1 MPRAAAGLRG
11 GPVAA
16 HHEAQMR
23 RSIVSAGR
31 CVVSVEAGAWTV
43 VAVVEDAGG
52 AGSPAVIEAIVAEAV
67 AATIASDAAPSGWPA
82 QIAARISEPL
92 TARRGGAPPWLLY
105 AGLVIGG
112 LTAHVC
118 TAGDLRVHLLQ
129 DGRVLRASRDH
140 VLANESPAW
149 VRAHYGDSLLPA
161 QGSVV
166 SRSLGRSMLP
176 PESVEWPLAGAWS
189 IVVASSAIHGHR
201 PPEAYAA
208 ALAEA
213 PAECADGAAWVRIA
227 GVDTA
232 VAEAVARAAGDPAV
246 LYAWAGG
253 ATLTPA
259 QCRAVGEALA
269 AMIDPYLEAY
279 EGDDDEIED
288 RAEGWRRRAAALQIE
303 GGAPWELEMRGRE
316 NLTGD
321 GGTFFFLEATIVC
334 LEEAESAG
342 FTLLRPVEAA
352 LEWPAAAAR
361 EEALRLAEETL
372 RRIRG
377 IEEVAA
383 RVADA
388 ERALAQVRAAAEAD
402 REGACAASHEALQRV
417 CRRLRRERDG
427 AIADAEEEGTD
438 PDANAEAYRLQIAV
452 CVAEVVLAAI
462 AASPD
467 FRQIFGAV
475 PFHSTG
481 RVGLGYPMFALESC
495 RERYYSLTDA
505 GFDELFNGDSDD
517 EAKVAR
523 RGIEALLRASLR
535 AARG

>member
-1 MPRAAAGLRG
+1 MSRGAVGLRG

-16 HHEAQMR
+16 HHEAHMR
-23 RSIVSAGR
+23 TSIVSAGR
-31 CVVSVEAGAWTV
+31 CVVRVEAGAWTV
-43 VAVVEDAGG
+43 VAVVEDAAG

-67 AATIASDAAPSGWPA
+67 AASVASDAAPSGWPG

-92 TARRGGAPPWLLY
+92 AAGREGAPPWLLY
-105 AGLVIGG
+105 AGLAIGESV
-112 LTAHVC
+112 AHVC

-129 DGRVLRASRDH
+129 EGRVLRVSRDH

-149 VRAHYGDSLLPA
+149 VRAQYGDSLLPA

-176 PESVEWPLAGAWS
+176 PESVEWPLSGAWS
-189 IVVASSAIHGHR
+189 IVVAASAIHGHR
-201 PPEAYAA
+201 PPEAYVA

-227 GVDTA
+227 GVEAA

-253 ATLTPA
+253 AALTSV

-279 EGDDDEIED
+279 EGDDEEIEE
-288 RAEGWRRRAAALQIE
+288 RAEDWRRRAAALQIE
-303 GGAPWELEMRGRE
+303 GGAPWEVEMRGRE

-321 GGTFFFLEATIVC
+321 GDTFFFLEATIDC

-342 FTLLRPVEAA
+342 FTLLRPVEAT

-361 EEALRLAEETL
+361 EEALRLAEDTL
-372 RRIRG
+372 QRIRG
-377 IEEVAA
+377 IEEVVAQ
-383 RVADA
+383 VADVA
-388 ERALAQVRAAAEAD
+388 RALAQVRAAAEAD
-402 REGACAASHEALQRV
+402 REGACAASHEALERA
-417 CRRLRRERDG
+417 CRRLQRARDR
-427 AIADAEEEGTD
+427 AIADAQEASTD
-438 PDANAEAYRLQIAV
+438 PDANAEAYQLQIAV
-452 CVAEVVLAAI
+452 CVADVVQAAI

-467 FRQIFGAV
+467 FRAIFGAV
-475 PFHSTG
+475 LFHSTG

-495 RERYYSLTDA
+495 LERYYSLTDA

-523 RGIEALLRASLR
+523 RVIEALLRASLR